1 MSIDTMQRK
10 KSVLFL
16 ISLSHNKIKEI
27 EDKGVD
33 YHLFTKTIRDYCHVE
48 VHEAISEELISS
60 ASLYEV
66 VVIVGHQMNGCME
79 MADGSLFPMDRIVGA
94 LPPTFSGYLHVVV
107 CGSSIIW
114 NAIKERCP
122 NSRVRASKGATQLE
136 LQLLIYSLLLSRTDL
151 SKDTFDYWYVFVRD
165 YIKQLQKRK
174 NPADLA
180 LLPCATKLGD
190 DSSENIA
197 TSVFA
202 PKEVKAAYT
211 FLIQVFLHF
220 DSEKGTLVAKAKAE
234 GVDPETMPRLIQE
247 PLKNIHAG
255 DMIDVRLT
263 MLDKD
268 KQPTH
273 NILIFYQEGTFS
285 MPEKIG
291 EKETKV
297 SFDVNITEQ
306 YLYEECWAQ
315 LSFINNSNN
324 EKQCLNLEPF
334 KIKIIITKDRSQ
346 GCDNTIRTSPSHEA
360 QRSRQVELPKF
371 DARLAQ
377 MEELKVLRRKEIL
390 ERLLDLVDLGDWNPY
405 EIGNDVKQMLL
416 TILGQGE
423 TKLNEKESKLS
434 ENLWYLLENGRG
446 NRIKITWQ
454 NLVGYF
460 DEKNLFR
467 QKGSPALNKDFFGNE
482 EGYTNIDKGRDENN
496 MPKGFYAI
504 LELLNAYC
512 PT

>member
-1 MSIDTMQRK
+1 MNTDLMRH

-16 ISLSHNKIKEI
+16 ISLSQNKIQEI
-27 EDKGVD
+27 ENKGVN
-33 YHLFTKTIRDYCHVE
+33 YQLFMKTIRSYSHIE
-48 VHEAISEELISS
+48 VHETISEELINS

-66 VVIVGHQMNGCME
+66 VVIVGHQVNGCIE
-79 MADGSLFPMDRIVGA
+79 MADNSLFPMNNLVKA
-94 LPPTFSGYLHVVV
+94 LPSTFNGYLHVAV
-107 CGSSIIW
+107 CGSYAIFD
-114 NAIKERCP
+114 AIKQRCP
-122 NSRVRASKGATQLE
+122 DSRVRASKTATQLE

-151 SKDTFDYWYVFVRD
+151 RKDIFDYWYVFERD
-165 YIKQLQKRK
+165 YIKELQKSK

-180 LLPCATKLGD
+180 KLPCATKLGEEKD
-190 DSSENIA
+190 IMS
-197 TSVFA
+197 SVFA
-202 PKEVKAAYT
+202 PKEAKSTYT
-211 FLIQVFLHF
+211 FLIQAFLYF
-220 DSEKGTLVAKAKAE
+220 DSEKGAVIAQAKAE
-234 GVDPETMPRLIQE
+234 GIDPDTMPRLIQE
-247 PLKNIHAG
+247 PLTNIQTD

-285 MPEKIG
+285 MPVKIG

-297 SFDVNITEQ
+297 SFDVKVTEQ
-306 YLYEECWAQ
+306 YLYDECWA
-315 LSFINNSNN
+315 LISFINDNR
-324 EKQCLNLEPF
+324 EKTCLNLEPF
-334 KIKIIITKDRSQ
+334 KIKIIVTKDWSQ
-346 GCDNTIRTSPSHEA
+346 GCDNTARIHPGIEA
-360 QRSRQVELPKF
+360 HGNSKVGLQRF
-371 DARLAQ
+371 DARLAH

-390 ERLLDLVDLGDWNPY
+390 TDLLNLVDKGDWNPY
-405 EIGNDVKQMLL
+405 KIGNDVKQMLL

-423 TKLNEKESKLS
+423 TKLNEKESRLS

-446 NRIKITWQ
+446 DRIKITWQ
-454 NLVGYF
+454 NLIGYF

-467 QKGSPALNKDFFGNE
+467 LKGSPALNKDFFGNE